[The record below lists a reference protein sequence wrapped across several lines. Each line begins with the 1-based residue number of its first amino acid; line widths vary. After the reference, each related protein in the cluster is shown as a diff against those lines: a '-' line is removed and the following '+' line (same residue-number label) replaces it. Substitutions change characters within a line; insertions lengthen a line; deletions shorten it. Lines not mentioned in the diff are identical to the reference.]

1 MVCPCTTEKILK
13 EYPLVW
19 LMAMFKVYNG
29 KLNTCSAPTVLIGL
43 HLYKL
48 LINLGIKEL
57 KKKQNKRKLN
67 VKACFLSLMEKSVPS
82 EKILNNINVV
92 M

>member
-1 MVCPCTTEKILK
+1 MTKKILK
-13 EYPLVW
+13 EYQLVW
-19 LMAMFKVYNG
+19 LMAMFKVYSG

-57 KKKQNKRKLN
+57 KTTKQNKRKLN
-67 VKACFLSLMEKSVPS
+67 VKACFLSLMKKSVPS
-82 EKILNNINVV
+82 EKLLNNIDVV
-92 M
+92 K

>member
-1 MVCPCTTEKILK
+1 MTKKILK

-19 LMAMFKVYNG
+19 LMAMFKVYSG
-29 KLNTCSAPTVLIGL
+29 KLNTCSAPTVLTGL

-57 KKKQNKRKLN
+57 KTTKKT
-67 VKACFLSLMEKSVPS
+67 SVS
-82 EKILNNINVV
+82 
-92 M
+92 